1 MLFSAQKLSTNQRRE
16 MILHLARHELRYL
29 FIGLLILFIFTTVF
43 FEYVL
48 YTEKSEDIFH
58 LLSFFLSYLARND
71 KSFTFL
77 AIGLGLWFCAELL
90 YMVYQVIC
98 KTGVPYPSIADF
110 IWAAGYFFIGAYFYK
125 TIKFWHETKRVKLY
139 SIVIAS
145 FIIAGLVGS
154 YIYLNLSRADD
165 ESQAEQECLGPLQQF
180 PQSTI
185 IFDLSYYL
193 GDSAILIPALVTLSN
208 LRIKDPFF
216 FHRVL
221 ISIGVIISFLFG
233 DILFINYANF
243 GADVLYNIGY
253 ICFALALIWYYK
265 ISQLMN
271 KNIDICVK
279 ESDDLIRNFQQF
291 VDKNISEPKQIDGI
305 FENIHDSTKIHDSLK
320 KSLTT
325 AKLEIQL
332 LLSPMALTYIIKN
345 RDVYDLLIEKSK
357 QSQMNIQLLLPY
369 DNSMEAY
376 ISSIKNDSNNMINIQ
391 YIRHEERPNQM
402 ILLADS
408 KLVLNVTLRL
418 NESREVLENATYS
431 NKESIV
437 LCYTNIIEY
446 QSLVSDM

>member
-1 MLFSAQKLSTNQRRE
+1 MVSL
-16 MILHLARHELRYL
+16 IVLR
-29 FIGLLILFIFTTVF
+29 TT
-43 FEYVL
+43 
-48 YTEKSEDIFH
+48 S
-58 LLSFFLSYLARND
+58 ARND

-145 FIIAGLVGS
+145 FIIAGLIGS

-243 GADVLYNIGY
+243 GADILYNIGY

-265 ISQLMN
+265 ISQLLN
-271 KNIDICVK
+271 NNLKHCIQQ
-279 ESDDLIRNFQQF
+279 SDDMVKSMQRFI
-291 VDKNISEPKQIDGI
+291 DKDNPEIKEPEGI
-305 FENIHDSTKIHDSLK
+305 FENIYNPTKAQDYLIRLLNEARKELQLVLLPIGVGYITK
-320 KSLTT
+320 KIEVYNIL
-325 AKLEIQL
+325 LEK
-332 LLSPMALTYIIKN
+332 A
-345 RDVYDLLIEKSK
+345 K
-357 QSQMNIQLLLPY
+357 QSGLNIRVLLPY
-369 DNSMEAY
+369 DKATEAS
-376 ISSIKNDSNNMINIQ
+376 ISKLNYDSKYTIKIQ
-391 YIRHEERPNQM
+391 YIRKWNKPNQIVLM
-402 ILLADS
+402 VDN
-408 KLVLNVTLRL
+408 KLVLNLTLTKTDSG
-418 NESREVLENATYS
+418 EDIKYAIYS
-431 NKESIV
+431 SKESVV
-437 LCYTNIIEY
+437 LCYTTMIEY
-446 QSLVSDM
+446 QSLISDI